1 MARSMGNERRLQA
14 LRGVGAR
21 RTVTAL
27 VSLCVAGVA
36 ASGSQAVVR
45 VSEQATATAQRD
57 AVVAQ
62 ALGAPPI
69 EVPQELSLLPG
80 DAGLPIA
87 RDHRARLVEGIPQD
101 ALEAYQRAAQIL
113 ESSAPRCRLE
123 WTMIAAIGQIESR
136 HGTLGGGRLN
146 ADGLVTPALVGPSLD
161 GRGGRERVV
170 DTDAGQL
177 DGDRRFDRRLGP
189 FRITPSTWRVVGVD
203 ADGDGERNPQSILDS
218 AVGAGVAL
226 CGDGDDLGTSM
237 GRKLALRGYNPDR
250 AFAERVLALADD
262 YELEGTHTTTPTAVP
277 ASAQAD
283 LDLILSQAS
292 IAPTSRPAGST
303 RPRTEAPRRPQT
315 GTPSRP
321 GSRPDAGTQP
331 SPWPARDLP
340 KPRLTP
346 SPSPTPGPTPDPGPS
361 CPAPEPTPT
370 DPSPTPVEPTP
381 TDPAAEPTAPST
393 DPAVTDP
400 DATEPTPTEPT
411 PTEPTPTEPGCG

>member
-1 MARSMGNERRLQA
+1 M
-14 LRGVGAR
+14 GAR

-45 VSEQATATAQRD
+45 VSEQTGSASARD

-87 RDHRARLVEGIPQD
+87 RDPRARLVEGIPED
-101 ALEAYQRAAQIL
+101 ALQAYQRAAQIL
-113 ESSAPRCRLE
+113 ESSAPKCRLE

-136 HGTLGGGRLN
+136 HGTVGGGRLD

-203 ADGDGERNPQSILDS
+203 ADGDGERNPQSILDA

-262 YELEGTHTTTPTAVP
+262 YEVEGMHTSTPTAVP

-292 IAPTSRPAGST
+292 IAPTSRPAAST
-303 RPRTEAPRRPQT
+303 RPRTEAPRRPRT
-315 GTPSRP
+315 STPA
-321 GSRPDAGTQP
+321 RPDAGTQP
-331 SPWPARDLP
+331 APWPARDLP

-346 SPSPTPGPTPDPGPS
+346 NPYPTPTPTPTPEPTPDPGPS
-361 CPAPEPTPT
+361 CPAPEPTP
-370 DPSPTPVEPTP
+370 SEPTP
-381 TDPAAEPTAPST
+381 TDEPTATPGAEPT
-393 DPAVTDP
+393 DP
-400 DATEPTPTEPT
+400 ATEPTDPSTTEPTPAPTEPT
-411 PTEPTPTEPGCG
+411 PTEPTPCG